1 MEWLLI
7 IVLYG
12 YREQTMN
19 IHDVKSEELC
29 NKIGLLLTTEMNK
42 QPQTPQTS
50 YITWRGRY
58 KCIPNK

>member
-19 IHDVKSEELC
+19 IHEVKSEELC

-42 QPQTPQTS
+42 HPQTS

>member
-19 IHDVKSEELC
+19 IHEVKSEELC

-42 QPQTPQTS
+42 QPQTS

-58 KCIPNK
+58 KCIQNK